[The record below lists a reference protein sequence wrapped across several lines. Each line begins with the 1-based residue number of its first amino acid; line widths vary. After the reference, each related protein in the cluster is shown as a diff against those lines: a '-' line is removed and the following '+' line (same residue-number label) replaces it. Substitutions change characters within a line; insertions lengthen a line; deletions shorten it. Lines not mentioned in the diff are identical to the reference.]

1 MPSALDTFRAQ
12 REAADGVYGRL
23 QEVSELLKQVRQQV
37 DVLAH
42 NEELRAV
49 LQGEQSWLE
58 RAERTVAEV
67 RAWRELEARG
77 FWPGVV
83 QRWIVALGFAVV
95 SAGAAGAGYA
105 LVTRPAA
112 ADLAALRGRMDFVEF
127 VEHRVVTMTPA
138 ERRQFDALM
147 RWNAQPKP

>member
-77 FWPGVV
+77 FWPGVD
-83 QRWIVALGFAVV
+83 
-95 SAGAAGAGYA
+95 SAGSLPWGSRWCQPAPRAPAMRSLPG
-105 LVTRPAA
+105 LRRPISQRSAA
-112 ADLAALRGRMDFVEF
+112 AWISSSSSSTASSR
-127 VEHRVVTMTPA
+127 
-138 ERRQFDALM
+138 
-147 RWNAQPKP
+147 